1 MHNEAT
7 FNRGSLFSVPPD
19 WIALL
24 SWIIFSSYLFLC
36 GGGNIDDKM
45 APSYPLAC
53 ASDSHLLTGPS
64 LSAAWFPGEPEVGIN
79 SPLPSPSP
87 SSRLSAEFWFLK
99 KKQQEKRKKQSNW
112 ANLYYSVGH
121 CREREQLNFPVSR
134 GSCRLAVER
143 PAFDL

>member
-1 MHNEAT
+1 MHNEAI
-7 FNRGSLFSVPPD
+7 FNRGPLFSVPPD

-45 APSYPLAC
+45 APSYPVAC

-64 LSAAWFPGEPEVGIN
+64 LPAAAWLPGEPEVGIN

-87 SSRLSAEFWFLK
+87 SSRLSAEFCCFFFFK
-99 KKQQEKRKKQSNW
+99 E
-112 ANLYYSVGH
+112 
-121 CREREQLNFPVSR
+121 RERNKATGQTFITQWVTAGREQLNFPVSR
-134 GSCRLAVER
+134 GSSRLAVER

>member
-7 FNRGSLFSVPPD
+7 FNRASLFSVPPD
-19 WIALL
+19 WVALL
-24 SWIIFSSYLFLC
+24 SWIVFSSYLFLC

-45 APSYPLAC
+45 APSYPAAC

-64 LSAAWFPGEPEVGIN
+64 LSVAWFPGEPEVGIN

-87 SSRLSAEFWFLK
+87 SSGLSAEFWLFFLK
-99 KKQQEKRKKQSNW
+99 NNKREKQSNW
-112 ANLYYSVGH
+112 ANLYCSVGH
-121 CREREQLNFPVSR
+121 CRQREQLNFPVSR
-134 GSCRLAVER
+134 GSSWLAVER